1 MLSDAMETNTRLTGL
16 PGSASDSRESQQQ
29 ETEPR
34 RQASFSGRSA
44 SVRALE
50 QQACISASTSIYDQR
65 PEQQELSFS
74 QHGPIDQPQVD
85 PFQALATYRTTTFG
99 ELSRLQLYTGF
110 SFLGDFDEDAA
121 EEQEEADTTGQI
133 EPPIPD
139 SLFSREIFEETYE
152 DNPQDNQSLRALQ
165 VKLSSAALEPPPTLP
180 LILPPALSIERP
192 VVAEQQPALSEPVAQ
207 PLRMSYRRRTKTP
220 SPVPKKKGKPPPMR
234 RISKLPHTD
243 KIIFVESAER
253 PYQCGF
259 ENCDATYKQ
268 CSHLRAHFIKHTS
281 SSKYQCSYEDCG
293 HYFRSKKDLKRHM
306 DTNVH
311 EKKLQCKFCNQKFM
325 RQFQLTRHMVEGH
338 FPVCSDKS
346 PAQP

>member
-1 MLSDAMETNTRLTGL
+1 METNTRLTGL

-34 RQASFSGRSA
+34 RQASFSGRST
-44 SVRALE
+44 SVRASE
-50 QQACISASTSIYDQR
+50 QQAGIPVLTSVDDQR
-65 PEQQELSFS
+65 PEQQELTELSVS

-85 PFQALATYRTTTFG
+85 PFQALATCRTTTFG
-99 ELSRLQLYTGF
+99 ELGRLQLYAGF
-110 SFLGDFDEDAA
+110 SFWDDSDEDVA

-139 SLFSREIFEETYE
+139 SLFYHEIFEETYE
-152 DNPQDNQSLRALQ
+152 DDPQDNQSSPALQ
-165 VKLSSAALEPPPTLP
+165 VKLSSATLEPSPTLP

-192 VVAEQQPALSEPVAQ
+192 VVAEQQPASSEPLAQ
-207 PLRMSYRRRTKTP
+207 PLRTSYQRRVKTP
-220 SPVPKKKGKPPPMR
+220 SPVPKKKDKPPPVHR
-234 RISKLPHTD
+234 KSKLPHTD

-306 DTNVH
+306 DKNPH
-311 EKKLQCKFCNQKFM
+311 KKKLQCKFCNQKFM
-325 RQFQLTRHMVEGH
+325 RQSQLTRHTMKDH
-338 FPVCSDKS
+338 FPVCSDNP

>member
-1 MLSDAMETNTRLTGL
+1 MRWKQTRLTGL
-16 PGSASDSRESQQQ
+16 SGSASDSRASQQQ

-34 RQASFSGRSA
+34 RQASFSSRSA
-44 SVRALE
+44 SVRVLE
-50 QQACISASTSIYDQR
+50 QQACIPVSTSVYDQR
-65 PEQQELSFS
+65 PEQQELTELSVS

-85 PFQALATYRTTTFG
+85 SFQALATCRTTTFG
-99 ELSRLQLYTGF
+99 EFSRLQLYTGF
-110 SFLGDFDEDAA
+110 SFLDDSDEDAA

-133 EPPIPD
+133 KPPIPD
-139 SLFSREIFEETYE
+139 SLFFHEFFEEAYE
-152 DNPQDNQSLRALQ
+152 DNPPDNQSSPALHG
-165 VKLSSAALEPPPTLP
+165 KLSSATLEPSPTLP

-192 VVAEQQPALSEPVAQ
+192 VVAKQQPALSEPVAQ
-207 PLRMSYRRRTKTP
+207 PPRMSYRRRTKTP
-220 SPVPKKKGKPPPMR
+220 SPVPKKKASPPMR

-306 DTNVH
+306 DTNAH

-325 RQFQLTRHMVEGH
+325 RQFQLTRHIVEDH
-338 FPVCSDKS
+338 SPVCSDKP
-346 PAQP
+346 PAPP